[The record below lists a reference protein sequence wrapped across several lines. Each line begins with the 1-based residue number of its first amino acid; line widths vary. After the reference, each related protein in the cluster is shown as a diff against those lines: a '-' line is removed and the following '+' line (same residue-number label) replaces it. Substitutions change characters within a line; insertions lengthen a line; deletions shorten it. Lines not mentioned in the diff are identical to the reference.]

1 MGIEQLPPGWLLIL
15 GALLIPLLRGRMKAI
30 WLLAVPAAGLVHL
43 VFFVPDGSGMVAS
56 MFEYDLV
63 LVRVDSLAR
72 VWGTI
77 FHIAAFIAALYAL
90 HLKDDVQQV
99 AAFLYAGSAIGAVFA
114 GDWITLF
121 VYWELTAITSV
132 WLVWA
137 SGTERAIRAGV
148 RYLIVQVGSGV
159 LLLAGVILHVRQTG
173 SLEFTNLGGVNDAAS
188 LLIFVAMGIKAAF
201 PFLHNWL
208 EDAYPEATVTGTVWL
223 STFTT
228 KLAIYGLARAFPG
241 EALLIPIGAA
251 MTAFPIFFAVIEN
264 DLRRV
269 LAYSLNNQLGFMV
282 VGIGIGTAASIN
294 GTAAHAFAH
303 IIYKSLLFMSMG
315 AVLFRTGTC
324 KGSELGGLY
333 KSMPWTCAFCIIGA
347 ASISAFPLTSGF
359 ISKSIILTE
368 ASNAHLAVVSLI
380 LLFASAGVFH
390 HSGIKI
396 PYFAFFAHDSG
407 IRVKEAPPNM
417 LNRDGNR
424 GGDVH
429 WDRRLSRAAL
439 RAASEPAGDIRPVHR
454 PARRQSA
461 PVVAVGRPRVQRP
474 QLVSDLSSR
483 AAVDQPRLRLGL
495 SPRRSGRR
503 ECVRASHYVGSE
515 CRGHRGAGPPGL
527 GDRSRPPPPRPAG
540 SARPDIADR
549 QHGALGRH
557 PARRGAGALLHLISP
572 RRSVQ
577 SSTLDERLG
586 RSVRGI
592 HERDVFRVA
601 PRSVDGEKDERLFDQ
616 GQSMHRLFLEEE

>member
-90 HLKDDVQQV
+90 HLKDDVQQI

-417 LNRDGNR
+417 LIAMGIAAAMCIGIGVFPGLLYALLPNQPETY
-424 GGDVH
+424 VPYTVPH
-429 WDRRLSRAAL
+429 VVSQLQLLLWAAL
-439 RAASEPAGDIRPVHR
+439 AFSVLNWYRIYPPELRSTNLDFDWVYRRAGPAVVNVCGRLITSVQNAVVTVAQDRLVWAIGRVHR
-454 PARRQSA
+454 HHGPQGLLARTSPTGSMA
-461 PVVAVGRPRVQRP
+461 LWAVILLGVV
-474 QLVSDLSSR
+474 LVL
-483 AAVDQPRLRLGL
+483 
-495 SPRRSGRR
+495 
-503 ECVRASHYVGSE
+503 YF
-515 CRGHRGAGPPGL
+515 
-527 GDRSRPPPPRPAG
+527 
-540 SARPDIADR
+540 
-549 QHGALGRH
+549 
-557 PARRGAGALLHLISP
+557 
-572 RRSVQ
+572 
-577 SSTLDERLG
+577 T
-586 RSVRGI
+586 
-592 HERDVFRVA
+592 
-601 PRSVDGEKDERLFDQ
+601 
-616 GQSMHRLFLEEE
+616 